1 MNFTK
6 ELMLMSATNRLVA
19 DHLEFVLDLEEDEDE
34 FGPSQLPRRILK
46 DRENPLES
54 MRPLEF
60 R

>member
-1 MNFTK
+1 MNFTR
-6 ELMLMSATNRLVA
+6 ELMLMSESNRLVA
-19 DHLEFVLDLEEDEDE
+19 DHLELVLDVEEDEEE
-34 FGPSQLPRRILK
+34 FGPCQLPRRVMK

>member
-6 ELMLMSATNRLVA
+6 ELMLMSEANRLVA
-19 DHLEFVLDLEEDEDE
+19 DHLEFVLDVEEDEEE